1 MNHNTRKALSIT
13 ALAAVSLLSG
23 CAATMPQMSYQGA
36 TEHGKLN
43 GMKVAI
49 DTTISPRAKFLAPN
63 CNTFIET
70 QCRTWTYSPALTSG
84 SYSAILTSA
93 IKAEG
98 GAVVSDPSTANVVV
112 KTVIT
117 PTDDSGHL
125 VLDHYRFGKTFRMDL
140 IPLHHTT
147 YFRQKT
153 NLVDAVTIVKNGKP
167 TGDLNVPLALNEKYE
182 GSTTVGGS
190 DVAASLKL
198 YRAAQTQA
206 VAKILSAISG

>member
-1 MNHNTRKALSIT
+1 MNHNARKVLSMATI
-13 ALAAVSLLSG
+13 AAIALLSG

-36 TEHGKLN
+36 TKHGKLD

-63 CNTFIET
+63 CNTSVEA

-84 SYSAILTSA
+84 SYNAILTSA

-98 GAVVSDPSTANVVV
+98 GAVVSDPSAANLVV

-117 PTDDSGHL
+117 PTDDSGYL
-125 VLDHYRFGKTFRMDL
+125 VLDHYRIGKTFRMNL

-153 NLVDAVTIVKNGKP
+153 NLVDAVTILKNGKQS
-167 TGDLNVPLALNEKYE
+167 GDLSVPLTLNEKYE

-190 DVAASLKL
+190 AVAASLKL

-206 VAKILSAISG
+206 VAKILPAIGG

>member
-1 MNHNTRKALSIT
+1 MNHARKALSIT
-13 ALAAVSLLSG
+13 AIAAIALLSG

-36 TEHGKLN
+36 TEHDKLD

-49 DTTISPRAKFLAPN
+49 DTTISPSAKFLEPN
-63 CNTFIET
+63 CNTFVEA
-70 QCRTWTYSPALTSG
+70 QCRTWTYTPGLTS
-84 SYSAILTSA
+84 SAYNAILASA

-98 GAVVSDPSTANVVV
+98 GSVVSDPSAANVVV

-117 PTDDSGHL
+117 PADDSGYL
-125 VLDHYRFGKTFRMDL
+125 VLDHYRIGKTFRMNL
-140 IPLHHTT
+140 IPFHHTT

-153 NLVDAVTIVKNGKP
+153 NLVDAVTIVKNGKQSP
-167 TGDLNVPLALNEKYE
+167 DLSVPLALNEKYE

-190 DVAASLKL
+190 AIAASLKL

-206 VAKILSAISG
+206 VAKILPAISG